1 MCTSSL
7 ATLVSG
13 ATSAASAVSGSGAPY
28 AFGAA
33 SAAPA
38 ASSAFGGG
46 GLSTALSIASMGL
59 KSFSAMSAAGNTAT
73 AYDAQADAA
82 ATNALIAER
91 AAASAYTTGS
101 DQAANIEQRGAQTK
115 ASQTAAMAANG
126 IDVTPGAS
134 GTADN
139 VRAST
144 DYATTQDVNTTLAN
158 AARAAAGYTQQST
171 NYANQAGALR
181 AAASRN
187 SEAAAGV
194 SSLITG
200 ATSVASNWYRNQR
213 AGVS

>member
-1 MCTSSL
+1 M
-7 ATLVSG
+7 
-13 ATSAASAVSGSGAPY
+13 
-28 AFGAA
+28 
-33 SAAPA
+33 
-38 ASSAFGGG
+38 SSA
-46 GLSTALSIASMGL
+46 SNA
-59 KSFSAMSAAGNTAT
+59 AT
-73 AYDAQADAA
+73 AYGSQADAA

-126 IDVTPGAS
+126 IDVTAGSS

-158 AARAAAGYTQQST
+158 AARSAAGYTQQSQ
-171 NYANQAGALR
+171 NYSNSAGALR
-181 AAASRN
+181 AAAS
-187 SEAAAGV
+187 SSSSTLTGV